1 MRREKVHWITEG
13 LNKDQDYNNGYIYGI
28 YTYQND
34 EIVNVSWFNC
44 ENQRDYYF
52 KGTNEEV
59 NDDWFRRKS
68 LQNNHAS
75 L

>member
-1 MRREKVHWITEG
+1 MRKEKVHWITEG
-13 LNKDQDYNNGYIYGI
+13 LNKNYDYNDGYIYGI

-52 KGTNEEV
+52 KEAN
-59 NDDWFRRKS
+59 ND
-68 LQNNHAS
+68 
-75 L
+75 